1 MRQIWVMIFIFSCLV
16 AHHFFKLFFCSCKFR
31 HLSFLDQNLD
41 LGSLLTGVAAAL
53 DGDSEDEEDLSH
65 LPPEIKQ
72 LREKERRSANNAREV
87 LYILILRH

>member
-1 MRQIWVMIFIFSCLV
+1 MRQIWVKIIIISCLV
-16 AHHFFKLFFCSCKFR
+16 ALDFLKLFFCTCKFR

-41 LGSLLTGVAAAL
+41 LGSLLTGVAAAM

-87 LYILILRH
+87 LYILILRY

>member
-1 MRQIWVMIFIFSCLV
+1 M
-16 AHHFFKLFFCSCKFR
+16 
-31 HLSFLDQNLD
+31 
-41 LGSLLTGVAAAL
+41 

-87 LYILILRH
+87 PNSFILHYHQKE

>member
-1 MRQIWVMIFIFSCLV
+1 M
-16 AHHFFKLFFCSCKFR
+16 LFFCTCKFR

-41 LGSLLTGVAAAL
+41 LGSLLTGVAAAM

-87 LYILILRH
+87 PNSFILHYHQKVLSILS

>member
-1 MRQIWVMIFIFSCLV
+1 M
-16 AHHFFKLFFCSCKFR
+16 
-31 HLSFLDQNLD
+31 
-41 LGSLLTGVAAAL
+41 

-87 LYILILRH
+87 PNSFTLHYHQKMVESYPYYLEINILYGIVF

>member
-1 MRQIWVMIFIFSCLV
+1 MRQIWVKIFIISCLV
-16 AHHFFKLFFCSCKFR
+16 LFFCTCKFR

-41 LGSLLTGVAAAL
+41 LGSLLTGVAAGM

-87 LYILILRH
+87 CYILI